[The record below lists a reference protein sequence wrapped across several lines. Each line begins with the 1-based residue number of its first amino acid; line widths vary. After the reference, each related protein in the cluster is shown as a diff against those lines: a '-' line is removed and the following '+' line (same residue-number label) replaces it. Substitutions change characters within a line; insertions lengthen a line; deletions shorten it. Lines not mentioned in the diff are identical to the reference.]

1 LTKWSCDIP
10 GNSIIHLDLKEPS
23 FKVMNLSE
31 DHSLICSNVIDKEEF
46 LDVEKQNGVFESF
59 KEEVKTLLIS
69 YT

>member
-1 LTKWSCDIP
+1 
-10 GNSIIHLDLKEPS
+10 
-23 FKVMNLSE
+23 MNLSE